1 VVDVV
6 GARQSRLGRGRR
18 GLVVEVVGARL
29 SRSGRGRRGLVD
41 VVGAQRRRSRA
52 GVVGASRSRSLCS
65 RPSTKSRA
73 QRRDMSLLVG

>member
-1 VVDVV
+1 MIDVV
-6 GARQSRLGRGRR
+6 GARRGRSGHGRR
-18 GLVVEVVGARL
+18 GLVVEVVGARW

-65 RPSTKSRA
+65 RPSTKSHA
-73 QRRDMSLLVG
+73 QRCDMSLLVG